1 MEETKKKNK
10 KTKMIIGV
18 VIAAILL
25 LSILI
30 GNVIKQ
36 VSQGM
41 QEAMEMAMGE
51 SEDIYEVSKQD
62 IEQQIISSGTTM
74 GLEKKAYV
82 SPVTAQV
89 KDVCVEVGQT
99 VKKGDVLLK
108 YDTAELGSSLEKV
121 RLQAESE
128 KAAGNASYEAANEAA
143 GKADTARQKAETLE
157 GEIASVQSEIE
168 DLSAQVQKYE
178 EQIKAA
184 EEAELLLQSTEAS
197 IEEENDEDTD
207 TTGKKKKNKTTQ
219 SASKVDE
226 AAYNEALTQ
235 LETKKEELAQKQGEL
250 AEQESIVAANEGITV
265 SESQKTQIAA
275 ANQLSDLSVSEAQE
289 SLNAAEA
296 GITAKKSGIV
306 ESIEIVK
313 GAYAS
318 ESQTLMTII
327 DGDKIGVEFTISKDD
342 LGSISKGQKAKVV
355 ISGTEYEGT
364 VEFISR
370 VAVEDYAMS
379 GQSNS
384 GGSVKGRI
392 TIDNPDEKLYLGV
405 SAKVYIFVGEANQ
418 ALSVPYEA
426 LNSDVDGDF
435 VYVVNEE
442 NLIERKD
449 VTVGIYSDEYYEIKE
464 GLEEGDKVIR
474 NVTEDMKPGDSYMG
488 VNAAAGV
495 AAE

>member
-36 VSQGM
+36 VSKGT

-51 SEDIYEVSKQD
+51 SKDIYEVSKQD

-275 ANQLSDLSVSEAQE
+275 ANQFSDLSVSEAQE

-355 ISGTEYEGT
+355 ISGTEY
-364 VEFISR
+364 EFISR